1 MQESKLFKLKILMEE
16 NSNVNYRLPL
26 LLALTLAIGLVLGN
40 LLSPRSSDSELSS
53 GAAKYRKM
61 QDIIE
66 VLDKKYVDSLNGEE
80 LFEQTISDMLHKL
93 DPHSNYIAAKDLAE
107 MTESINGEF
116 GGVGVRFFILRDTVC
131 ITNVIAFSPSSKA
144 GLKAGDKII
153 EVNGKKIAKKK
164 ITNDKV
170 MSLLKGKENTIVTVK
185 IDRNGKQFTKEIVR
199 GAIPI
204 ESVLSAYMIQPKIG
218 YIKID
223 QFSAT
228 TTDEFRKAAEYLK
241 SKGMTKMIL
250 DLRNNGGGILQS
262 ATDIADEFLKKD
274 LVIVKTKGEHT
285 RSEVYRS
292 TGGGMLEST
301 ELVVLINAQSASAS
315 EILAG
320 AIQDNDRGTI
330 VGRRSFGKGLVQEDV
345 KLRDGSNLRLTIA
358 RYYTPTGRCIQKP
371 YKEGYEEYMND
382 QLDRYDSGEL
392 YVQDSTYFND
402 SLKYKTPKGKIVYGG
417 GGIMPDVFVPLDSSG
432 SSWYFTD
439 LRYSQSF
446 NAFAFDFVQNKRN
459 TWKSVAEFDKKFT
472 VNDAILNRFTAF
484 AAKEYKIKFVK
495 SDFNH
500 SKGLIARTLKA
511 EIARQLWLEDGY
523 YQVSNKYDREVQTA
537 IKQLK

>member
-1 MQESKLFKLKILMEE
+1 MEE

-26 LLALTLAIGLVLGN
+26 LLALTLIIGLYLGN
-40 LLSPRSSDSELSS
+40 LLSTGSSEYQLSG

-218 YIKID
+218 YIKIE

-241 SKGMTKMIL
+241 STGMTKMIL

-262 ATDIADEFLKKD
+262 ATDIADEFLIKD

-472 VNDAILNRFTAF
+472 VNDAILNHFTAF

-511 EIARQLWLEDGY
+511 EIARQMWLEDGY
-523 YQVSNKYDREVQTA
+523 YQVSNKFDREVQTA

>member
-1 MQESKLFKLKILMEE
+1 MEDSKL
-16 NSNVNYRLPL
+16 NYRLPL
-26 LLALTLAIGLVLGN
+26 LLALTMAIGLVLGN
-40 LLSPRSSDSELSS
+40 LLSTGNSDTNLSG

-66 VLDKKYVDSLNGEE
+66 ILDKKYVDSLNGEE

-131 ITNVIAFSPSSKA
+131 ITNVIAFSPSAKA

-164 ITNDKV
+164 INSDKV
-170 MSLLKGKENTIVTVK
+170 MALLKGQENTIVTVK

-204 ESVLSAYMIQPKIG
+204 ESVISAYMIQPKIG
-218 YIKID
+218 YVKID

-228 TTDEFRKAAEYLK
+228 TTTEFREAAEFLK
-241 SKGMTKMIL
+241 AKGMTKMIL
-250 DLRNNGGGILQS
+250 DLRNNPGGILQS

-285 RSEVYRS
+285 RPDVYRS
-292 TGGGMLEST
+292 SAGGMLEST
-301 ELVVLINAQSASAS
+301 ELVILINAQSASAS

-371 YKEGYEEYMND
+371 YKEGYDEYMND

-439 LRYSQSF
+439 LCYSQSF
-446 NAFAFDFVQNKRN
+446 NAFAFDFVQTKRTAWKTVTEFNKQ
-459 TWKSVAEFDKKFT
+459 FT
-472 VNDAILNRFTAF
+472 VTDDLLNRFTKF

-495 SDFNH
+495 SDFVH
-500 SKGLIARTLKA
+500 SKALIARTLKA

-523 YQVSNKYDREVQTA
+523 YQIVNQFDNEV
-537 IKQLK
+537 KQALKSLR

>member
-1 MQESKLFKLKILMEE
+1 
-16 NSNVNYRLPL
+16 
-26 LLALTLAIGLVLGN
+26 
-40 LLSPRSSDSELSS
+40 
-53 GAAKYRKM
+53 
-61 QDIIE
+61 
-66 VLDKKYVDSLNGEE
+66 
-80 LFEQTISDMLHKL
+80 
-93 DPHSNYIAAKDLAE
+93 
-107 MTESINGEF
+107 
-116 GGVGVRFFILRDTVC
+116 
-131 ITNVIAFSPSSKA
+131 
-144 GLKAGDKII
+144 
-153 EVNGKKIAKKK
+153 
-164 ITNDKV
+164 
-170 MSLLKGKENTIVTVK
+170 
-185 IDRNGKQFTKEIVR
+185 
-199 GAIPI
+199 
-204 ESVLSAYMIQPKIG
+204 
-218 YIKID
+218 
-223 QFSAT
+223 
-228 TTDEFRKAAEYLK
+228 
-241 SKGMTKMIL
+241 MIL

>member
-1 MQESKLFKLKILMEE
+1 MEE

-26 LLALTLAIGLVLGN
+26 LLALTLIIGLYLGN
-40 LLSPRSSDSELSS
+40 LLSTGSSESQLSG

-218 YIKID
+218 YIKIE

-459 TWKSVAEFDKKFT
+459 AWKSVAEFDKKFT

-484 AAKEYKIKFVK
+484 AAKQYKIKFVK

-511 EIARQLWLEDGY
+511 EIARQMWLEDGY
-523 YQVSNKYDREVQTA
+523 YQVSNKFDREVQTA